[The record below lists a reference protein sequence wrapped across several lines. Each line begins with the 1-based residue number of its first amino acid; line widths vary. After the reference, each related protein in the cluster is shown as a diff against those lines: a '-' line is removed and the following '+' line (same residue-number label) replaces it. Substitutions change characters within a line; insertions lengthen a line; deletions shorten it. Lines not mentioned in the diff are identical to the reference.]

1 MLIENKLVKSAIRLA
16 FALLALFIIS
26 SCGSDR
32 SENNNNPLPPIISN
46 PQSNHSGDAIP
57 YEQGKYISSLSN
69 RFYVKIEMLSPLASK
84 SNDLKVALYF
94 LDFNSLPANA
104 VGMIS
109 FELYFPTK
117 NHKSD
122 ESRQFFYRDPKYPDL
137 VEVDGLDFNFAGK
150 VGEWNALII
159 ARVNGERD
167 SALIALPE
175 VL

>member
-1 MLIENKLVKSAIRLA
+1 
-16 FALLALFIIS
+16 
-26 SCGSDR
+26 
-32 SENNNNPLPPIISN
+32 
-46 PQSNHSGDAIP
+46 
-57 YEQGKYISSLSN
+57 
-69 RFYVKIEMLSPLASK
+69 MLSPLTSK
-84 SNDLKVALYF
+84 SNDQKVALYF

-137 VEVDGLDFNFAGK
+137 VEVDGFDFNFAGK
-150 VGEWNALII
+150 EGEWNALII